1 MLKLSV
7 VFSTFNRC
15 ETIKT
20 SLRCLAEQDIGTD
33 VFEVIVVDD
42 GSPDRTTEVVAELKE
57 ELPLQMSYMRHENH
71 GPGYTQNQGLKV
83 AKAPLVL
90 LMADDIW
97 LAPWALRAHLELHEK
112 NPEPGVA
119 VLGKVLQSEKLSGSV
134 FLQHMDPFGFQD
146 LVGRKELGWHMF
158 WGCNISVK
166 RAFLEEHGVFREHR
180 GRGGAPAHED
190 VELGYRLKEHGLRIL
205 FSEEASGTHYHP
217 YTLERA
223 INRYY
228 ERGLNWGELKRFI
241 PGPEID
247 VINHALTL
255 KTLPEY
261 ARYLRG
267 PNPLEGKE
275 GSLGFQLLRHLV
287 FVTAFNPLTEPLFW
301 RPLID
306 KAESSPRIARLMS
319 RQLYRAYLYYHFLRG
334 VRAGEQDASG
344 EAAQSHEAA

>member
-20 SLRCLAEQDIGTD
+20 SLRCLAAQDIGTD
-33 VFEVIVVDD
+33 CFEVIVVDD
-42 GSPDRTTEVVAELKE
+42 GSPDRTREVVAELRE
-57 ELPLQMSYMRHENH
+57 TLPLQMSYMRHENR

-97 LAPWALRAHLELHEK
+97 LDPQALRAHVALHEQNK
-112 NPEPGVA
+112 DEGVA
-119 VLGKVLQSEKLSGSV
+119 VLGKVLQSEKLTGSV
-134 FLQHMDPFGFQD
+134 FLKHMDPFGFED
-146 LVGRKELGWHMF
+146 LAGRKELGWHMF

-166 RAFLEEHGVFREHR
+166 RAFLEKHGVFREHR

-190 VELGYRLKEHGLRIL
+190 VELGYRLKDHGLRIL

-223 INRYY
+223 ITRYY
-228 ERGLNWGELKRFI
+228 ERGLNWGELKQFI
-241 PGPEID
+241 SGSEID

-255 KTLPEY
+255 KTLPGY
-261 ARYLRG
+261 VKFLRG
-267 PNPLEGKE
+267 PNTLEGRE
-275 GSLGFQLLRHLV
+275 GNLWFQLARHIA
-287 FVTAFNPLTEPLFW
+287 FVTILNPLTEPLFW
-301 RPLID
+301 RPLLER
-306 KAESSPRIARLMS
+306 AESDPRIARWMS
-319 RQLYRAYLYYHFLRG
+319 RPLYRAYLYYHFLRG
-334 VRAGEQDASG
+334 VRAGQHDAGS
-344 EAAQSHEAA
+344 AAVKSRQAA